1 MMEGNAGSDN
11 QEPFLRWLP
20 FLRAAADYSQ
30 ASFAER
36 CGMSQSQISRYE
48 SRFVKPHYSTMK
60 RMADVLK
67 CEVSDLYA
75 ANADPRKKSL

>member
-1 MMEGNAGSDN
+1 
-11 QEPFLRWLP
+11 
-20 FLRAAADYSQ
+20 
-30 ASFAER
+30 
-36 CGMSQSQISRYE
+36 
-48 SRFVKPHYSTMK
+48 MK